1 MSVLELKS
9 EIQRRAEEEAARI
22 LEDATKEAEKLVA
35 EARSKLESLREEKTR
50 SLMRSLETEERA
62 ELAIS
67 RMDQKGEILQTKSQW
82 ADRVF
87 EEAGKRL
94 AEMADKGG
102 SDYRE
107 LLSKLILEGIL
118 KTQGNKF
125 IAEVDSKDVDAIKKE
140 LKPILDRSAK
150 IKNEKIEL
158 EIKALSTDSMGGII
172 LSTEDMTRYYNNTL
186 EARLSSARQNLAG
199 EIHKIMFKAGE

>member
-9 EIQRRAEEEAARI
+9 EIQRRAEEEASKI
-22 LEDATKEAEKLVA
+22 LENARKEAEKLLA
-35 EARSKLESLREEKTR
+35 EANSKVEALREEKTK

-67 RMDQKGEILQTKSQW
+67 RMDQKGEILKTKSQW
-82 ADRVF
+82 AGRVF

-118 KTQGNKF
+118 KTKGNKF

-140 LKPILDRSAK
+140 LKPILDRAAK

-158 EIKALSTDSMGGII
+158 EIKALSADSMGGII

-186 EARLSSARQNLAG
+186 EARLSSARQDLAG

>member
-9 EIQRRAEEEAARI
+9 EIQRRAEEEASKI
-22 LEDATKEAEKLVA
+22 LENARKEAEKLLA
-35 EARSKLESLREEKTR
+35 EANSKVEALREEKTK

-67 RMDQKGEILQTKSQW
+67 RMDQKGEILKTKSQW
-82 ADRVF
+82 AGRVF

-118 KTQGNKF
+118 KTKGNKF

-140 LKPILDRSAK
+140 LKPILDRAAK

-158 EIKALSTDSMGGII
+158 EIKALSADSMGGII

-186 EARLSSARQNLAG
+186 EARLSGARQNLAG

>member
-22 LEDATKEAEKLVA
+22 LEDARKEAEKLVA
-35 EARSKLESLREEKTR
+35 EARSKVESLREEKTR
-50 SLMRSLETEERA
+50 TLMRSLETEERA

-118 KTQGNKF
+118 KTEGNKF

-140 LKPILDRSAK
+140 LKPILDRAAK
-150 IKNEKIEL
+150 IRNEKIEL

>member
-9 EIQRRAEEEAARI
+9 EIQRRAEEEASKI
-22 LEDATKEAEKLVA
+22 LENARKEAEKLLA
-35 EARSKLESLREEKTR
+35 EANSKVEALRKEKTR

-67 RMDQKGEILQTKSQW
+67 RMDQKGKILQTKSQW

-94 AEMADKGG
+94 AEMADKDG

-118 KTQGNKF
+118 KIKGNKF

-140 LKPILDRSAK
+140 LKPILDRAAK
-150 IKNEKIEL
+150 IKNEKIGL
-158 EIKALSTDSMGGII
+158 EIKALSADSMGGII

>member
-9 EIQRRAEEEAARI
+9 EIQRRAEEEASKI
-22 LEDATKEAEKLVA
+22 LENARKEAEKLLA
-35 EARSKLESLREEKTR
+35 EANSKVEALRKEKTR

-67 RMDQKGEILQTKSQW
+67 RMDQKGMILQAKSQW
-82 ADRVF
+82 AGRVF

-94 AEMADKGG
+94 AEMAEKGG

-118 KTQGNKF
+118 KIKGNKF

-140 LKPILDRSAK
+140 LKPILDRAAK
-150 IKNEKIEL
+150 IRNEKIEL